1 MHILSPTVAV
11 SMFRVS
17 TAENGMIF
25 CLSLLQAGCGIN
37 IAVLSSVV
45 SVASIQSNIMAH
57 YSRLH
62 NYSLIS
68 SAMFNLVDSR
78 MTASSLHYNLR

>member
-1 MHILSPTVAV
+1 MHILSPTVAI
-11 SMFRVS
+11 STFRVS
-17 TAENGMIF
+17 TTENGMIF
-25 CLSLLQAGCGIN
+25 CLSLLQAGCEIN

-62 NYSLIS
+62 NSPIS
-68 SAMFNLVDSR
+68 SAMLNLVDSR
-78 MTASSLHYNLR
+78 TTASSLHYNLR